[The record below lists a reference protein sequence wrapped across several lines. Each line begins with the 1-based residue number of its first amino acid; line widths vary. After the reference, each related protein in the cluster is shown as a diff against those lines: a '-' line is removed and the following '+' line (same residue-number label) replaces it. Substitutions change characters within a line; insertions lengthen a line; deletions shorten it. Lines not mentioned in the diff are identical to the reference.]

1 MKGWTDFTIIYEGS
15 EHLPNLDSVL
25 AIQDLISGE
34 DISMTVVQL
43 PDSDDFRY
51 TDNIYKPVTLNEQMV
66 MN

>member
-15 EHLPNLDSVL
+15 EHLPNLDSVF

-34 DISMTVVQL
+34 DVSMTVVQL

-51 TDNIYKPVTLNEQMV
+51 THNMYVT
-66 MN
+66 